1 MKPGRILLAGA
12 AALAAAL
19 WILWSGQPVRVVEAA
34 LLLEDVRAGNGPSL
48 LKRTVPEPE
57 RLPVSYSI
65 DGRARSGDLY
75 EPAQGAQAGLV
86 LIPGATPAGKDDR
99 VLVAFAR
106 SLARLR
112 FRVLVPEIPGL
123 RELRLGGGDIA
134 PIADAARYM
143 ASRLDYR
150 QPLGLIAVSYAAG
163 PAMAALVEPGV
174 AERVGFA
181 VVIGGYFDMESL
193 LTFVTTGNCRES
205 PTRPWRQR
213 DPKTPGK
220 WVFMQSNADRMETP
234 RDTALVAE
242 IARRRLLDPDADVA
256 DLALGLGPEGRSLY
270 DLLENRDPDRVPALI
285 AALPEAVRADMARID
300 PKRLPLGSLKA
311 RFVLIHGIGDPFI
324 PETESQAFARTLS
337 PRQVSP
343 YIAGGLNHVL
353 PQPAGIGD
361 LLTLLRAANRVLELR
376 DGR

>member
-19 WILWSGQPVRVVEAA
+19 WILWSGQPVRIVEAG
-34 LLLEDVRAGNGPSL
+34 LLLADIRAGTAPSL
-48 LKRTVPEPE
+48 LKRAVPEPE
-57 RLPVSYSI
+57 RLPVSYSVE
-65 DGRARSGDLY
+65 GRARSGDLY
-75 EPAQGAQAGLV
+75 EPAQGALAGLV
-86 LIPGATPAGKDDR
+86 LVPGATPAGKDDR

-123 RELRLGGGDIA
+123 RELRLGSGDIA
-134 PIADAARYM
+134 PIADAARFL
-143 ASRLDYR
+143 AGNLDYR

-181 VVIGGYFDMESL
+181 VAIGGYFDIESL
-193 LTFVTTGNCRES
+193 LTFLTTGNCREA
-205 PTRPWRQR
+205 PTQPWRQR
-213 DPKTPGK
+213 EPRTPGK
-220 WVFMQSNADRMETP
+220 WVFLQSNADMLETP
-234 RDTALVAE
+234 RDAALVAE
-242 IARRRLLDPDADVA
+242 IARRRLLDPEAEVG

-270 DLLENRDPDRVPALI
+270 DLLENREPDRVSALI
-285 AALPEAVRADMARID
+285 AALPEAVRTELARID

-311 RFVLIHGIGDPFI
+311 RFVLIHGTGDPFI
-324 PETESQAFARTLS
+324 PETESQAFARTLY
-337 PRQVSP
+337 PRQVSL

-353 PQPAGIGD
+353 PQPAGAGD